1 MSTKAMPATLADA
14 VWTTQSGSRT
24 WLRNGALA
32 LVGSLFVAAC
42 AQIQVPMWPV
52 PMTMQTFAV
61 MTVGM
66 AFGWRLGGA
75 TLALYVAEGA
85 AGLPVF
91 AGLSAGPGVLMGPTG
106 GYILPGFILGA
117 ACAGWLAQRGWDRG
131 LWTSALANVAATALV
146 FIPGVAWLATFYAAA
161 SGPSISGTG
170 AETALGAAI
179 ATGVTPFLLGAVL
192 KISLATAVVR
202 AGWGAINRLRG

>member
-1 MSTKAMPATLADA
+1 MSSKAMPATLADA
-14 VWTTQSGSRT
+14 VWTTESGSRS

-32 LVGSLFVAAC
+32 LLGSLFVAAC

-91 AGLSAGPGVLMGPTG
+91 AGFSAGPGVLLGPTG
-106 GYILPGFILGA
+106 GYIVGFVLA
-117 ACAGWLAQRGWDRG
+117 AALVGWLAEQGWDRKV
-131 LWTSALANVAATALV
+131 WKSAIANALGTV
-146 FIPGVAWLATFYAAA
+146 VLFIPGVAWLATFYAAA

-179 ATGVTPFLLGAVL
+179 ATGVTPFLIGAAL
-192 KISLATAVVR
+192 KIALATAVVR